1 MKYGRILKGKKM
13 DWQTICIIDNKDGR
27 DITEDVLSIRRDE
40 STSRYCITF
49 ANSSTEFQYG
59 LNRITYLKNPKQL
72 DVSDKLL
79 FIKGKLQPEIKTI
92 LRFTDWC
99 KILYFDN
106 IRSTVPYTDMQFI
119 KDRRAEKSIS
129 AIIDYLI
136 EAAALDES
144 KTTKEDDNPGF
155 LVSQLKDMKIR
166 EDSILSTILGKDK
179 PRFVENRNPIIAP
192 FSSNASQIKA
202 IGNALGSR
210 ISSIQGPPGTG
221 KTQTILNITSNL
233 IVRGKTI
240 AVVSGNNE
248 ATRNVYE
255 KLEKENLGSLCA
267 LLGNKTN
274 IEQFFSNLPSK
285 ESLRQSFSH
294 IENTASD
301 QEMNQ
306 LASLVSNIYSAM
318 SKKAELREQ
327 IHELQIEKAVNDSE
341 FTTTASSLPRKLDKS
356 MTAEEYLQGAAYIE
370 TLYLKESWMLLKK
383 LRMLYHFNFWP
394 KKDFSP
400 SAAIDYFQH
409 QYYPKK
415 IYELQSQI
423 DDLEV
428 QFPPES
434 NSKTLA
440 SYQKKSLEYLLFFL
454 KSKFSKL
461 KDKQFTSRGY
471 RTDSSFLAHYPIVL
485 STTNSLQFCTPRG
498 ILFDYVIIDES
509 SQVNLTSAFIA
520 LASAR
525 NAVIVGDSKQLP
537 HIVPGKLKAPLDEIR
552 NRYNLPAFIDYRSF
566 SILESVL
573 EKFKNDVPNV
583 LLNEHYRCDP
593 EIIGFCNKR
602 FYDNKLIIQTQ
613 HGENC
618 GITIIE
624 TPSHTAQG
632 RSNPRQAEIITSE
645 LLPSEENEED
655 VGIVAPYRD
664 QVSLVKQFLMR
675 KDILVDTVHKFQG
688 KERSTMILATTSDR
702 TVVYDDPEHIDFL
715 NNPNLI
721 NVAISRAKKHLFV
734 IATSEALNQEGTLL
748 GDLSNYASYYSS
760 YRSIKKT
767 NVFSVFDLM
776 YDDYAP
782 ILESMKNRLLKIS
795 EYESENIIA
804 TIIDDMCR
812 SKQHGLLSFK
822 FNYPLRKI
830 LKTDTIS
837 DFEDKNFILAPGTH
851 CDFVIFNNLN
861 KRIQLI
867 IEVDGKQHNDKIQ
880 QQRDNRKDRLLHS
893 AGLKLIRIKTTDIHV
908 KATIE
913 AQLK

>member
-1 MKYGRILKGKKM
+1 M
-13 DWQTICIIDNKDGR
+13 DWQTICIIDNKDDR
-27 DITEDVLSIRRDE
+27 DITEDVLSIRKDE
-40 STSRYCITF
+40 TTSRYCITF
-49 ANSSTEFQYG
+49 ANSSTEFQYS

-72 DVSDKLL
+72 DVRDKLL

-92 LRFTDWC
+92 LRFNDWC
-99 KILYFDN
+99 KILYFDD
-106 IRSTVPYTDMQFI
+106 IRSTVPYSDLQFI

-129 AIIDYLI
+129 AMIDYLI
-136 EAAALDES
+136 EAAALDERGTS
-144 KTTKEDDNPGF
+144 KEDDDPGF
-155 LVSQLKDMKIR
+155 LVSQLKTMKIR
-166 EDSILSTILGKDK
+166 EDSILSTIMGKDT
-179 PRFVENRNPIIAP
+179 PRFIEDKNPIIAP

-202 IGNALGSR
+202 IGNALGSS
-210 ISSIQGPPGTG
+210 ISIIQGPPGTG
-221 KTQTILNITSNL
+221 KTQTILNIISNL

-274 IEQFFSNLPSK
+274 IEHFFSNQPSK
-285 ESLRQSFSH
+285 DRLRHSFAH
-294 IENTASD
+294 IDRTASN
-301 QEMNQ
+301 QEMKQ
-306 LASLVSNIYSAM
+306 LASLVSNIYRAI
-318 SKKAELREQ
+318 SKKAELTAQ

-341 FTTTASSLPRKLDKS
+341 FATTASSLPRNVLDVNKTS
-356 MTAEEYLQGAAYIE
+356 KEYLQAAAYIE
-370 TLYLKESWMLLKK
+370 ALYSKDSWMLLKK
-383 LRMLYHFNFWP
+383 LRMLYHFDFWP
-394 KKDFSP
+394 RKDFSP
-400 SAAIDYFQH
+400 SAAIDYLQH

-415 IYELQSQI
+415 IHELQSQI
-423 DDLEV
+423 DDLEQ
-428 QFPPES
+428 QFPTE
-434 NSKTLA
+434 NNTKTLA

-454 KSKFSKL
+454 KSKYSKL
-461 KDKQFTSRGY
+461 EDKKFTSRGY
-471 RTDSSFLAHYPIVL
+471 RTDSSFLSHYPIVL
-485 STTNSLQFCTPRG
+485 STTNSLQYCTPSG

-509 SQVNLTSAFIA
+509 SQVNLTSAFLA

-525 NAVIVGDSKQLP
+525 NAVIVGDPKQLP
-537 HIVPGKLKAPLDEIR
+537 HIVPDKLKGPLDEIR
-552 NRYNLPAFIDYRSF
+552 KRYNLPAFIDYKRF
-566 SILESVL
+566 SILESIL
-573 EKFKNDVPNV
+573 EEFGNAAPNV

-602 FYDNKLIIQTQ
+602 FYDSKLIIQTQ
-613 HGENC
+613 HMENC

-645 LLPSEENEED
+645 ILPSEESKEE

-664 QVSLVKQFLMR
+664 QVSLVKQFLKS

-688 KERSTMILATTSDR
+688 KERSTMILTTTSDR

-734 IATSEALNQEGTLL
+734 IATTEALNQEGTLL

-760 YRSIKKT
+760 HRARKKT

-782 ILESMKNRLLKIS
+782 ILQSMKNRMLKIS

-804 TIIDDMCR
+804 TIIDDICR
-812 SKQHGLLSFK
+812 SKRYGLLSFK

-830 LKTDTIS
+830 LRTDTIS

-851 CDFVIFNNLN
+851 CDFVIFNNLD

-867 IEVDGKQHNDKIQ
+867 IEVDGKQHEDKIQ
-880 QQRDNRKDRLLHS
+880 KQRDKRKDRLLHA
-893 AGLKLIRIKTTDIHV
+893 AGLKLMRIKTTDVLV
-908 KATIE
+908 KETIE
-913 AQLK
+913 AQLA

>member
-1 MKYGRILKGKKM
+1 M
-13 DWQTICIIDNKDGR
+13 DWRTICIIDDKDGR
-27 DITEDVLSIRRDE
+27 DITEDVLSIRKDE
-40 STSRYCITF
+40 STSRYHITF

-59 LNRITYLKNPKQL
+59 LNRITYLKDPMQL
-72 DVSDKLL
+72 DISNMLI
-79 FIKGKLQPEIKTI
+79 FIRGKLQPEIKTI
-92 LRFTDWC
+92 LRFNNWC
-99 KILYFDN
+99 KILYFDD
-106 IRSTVPYTDMQFI
+106 IKSTVPYADIQFI
-119 KDRRAEKSIS
+119 KDRRTERNIS
-129 AIIDYLI
+129 AIIDYLV
-136 EAAALDES
+136 EVAELDGNS
-144 KTTKEDDNPGF
+144 TTKEDDTPGF
-155 LVSQLKDMKIR
+155 LVSQLKTMKIR
-166 EDSILSTILGKDK
+166 EDSILSTIMEKDK
-179 PRFVENRNPIIAP
+179 PCFVENRNPIIAP

-210 ISSIQGPPGTG
+210 ISIIQGPPGTG
-221 KTQTILNITSNL
+221 KTQTILNIISNL

-274 IEQFFSNLPSK
+274 IKQFFSNQPSK
-285 ESLRQSFSH
+285 ENLRQSFAQIDS
-294 IENTASD
+294 TASD
-301 QEMNQ
+301 QEMKQ
-306 LASLVSNIYSAM
+306 LASLVSNIYNAIR
-318 SKKAELREQ
+318 KKAELKAQ
-327 IHELQIEKAVNDSE
+327 IHELQIEKAVNDLEFIITPSPLPKKLYKSITSE
-341 FTTTASSLPRKLDKS
+341 D
-356 MTAEEYLQGAAYIE
+356 YLRVAAYIE
-370 TLYLKESWMLLKK
+370 ALYLKDSWMLLKK
-383 LRMLYHFNFWP
+383 FRMLGHFGFWP

-400 SAAIDYFQH
+400 SAAIDYCQH

-415 IYELQSQI
+415 IHELQSRI
-423 DDLEV
+423 NDLEV
-428 QFPPES
+428 QFPTEN
-434 NSKTLA
+434 NSKALA
-440 SYQKKSLEYLLFFL
+440 SYQGKSLGYLQSFL

-461 KDKQFTSRGY
+461 EDKLFTARGY
-471 RTDSSFLAHYPIVL
+471 RTDPSFLAHYPIVL

-537 HIVPGKLKAPLDEIR
+537 HVVPEKLKGPLDAIR
-552 NRYNLPAFIDYRSF
+552 NRYNLPEFIDYRRF

-573 EKFKNDVPNV
+573 DKFGNDVPNV

-602 FYDNKLIIQTQ
+602 FYDSKLIIHTQ
-613 HGENC
+613 HLPNC

-624 TPSHTAQG
+624 TPSHTAQR

-645 LLPSEENEED
+645 ILPSEGNKAD

-664 QVSLVKQFLMR
+664 QVSLVKYSLKR
-675 KDILVDTVHKFQG
+675 DDILVDTVHKFQG
-688 KERSTMILATTSDR
+688 KERSTMILSTTSDR
-702 TVVYDDPEHIDFL
+702 TVVYEDPEHIDFL

-721 NVAISRAKKHLFV
+721 NVAISRAKKHLIV

-748 GDLSNYASYYSS
+748 GDLSKYASYYSS
-760 YRSIKKT
+760 YRLRRKT

-782 ILESMKNRLLKIS
+782 ILQSMKNRLLKIS
-795 EYESENIIA
+795 EYESENIVA
-804 TIIDDMCR
+804 TIIDDMCK
-812 SKQHGLLSFK
+812 SKRYGLLSFK

-830 LKTDTIS
+830 LRTDNIS
-837 DFEDKNFILAPGTH
+837 DFEDINFILAPGTH
-851 CDFVIFNNLN
+851 CDFVIFNNLD

-867 IEVDGKQHNDKIQ
+867 IEVDGMLDDDSIHN
-880 QQRDNRKDRLLHS
+880 NREKRKVRLLHS
-893 AGLKLIRIKTTDIHV
+893 AGL
-908 KATIE
+908 
-913 AQLK
+913 

>member
-1 MKYGRILKGKKM
+1 M
-13 DWQTICIIDNKDGR
+13 DWETICIIDNKEGR
-27 DITEDVLSIRRDE
+27 DITEDVLSIRKDE
-40 STSRYCITF
+40 ATSRYCITF
-49 ANSSTEFQYG
+49 ANNPTEFQYG
-59 LNRITYLKNPKQL
+59 LSRITYHKNPKQL

-79 FIKGKLQPEIKTI
+79 FIKGKLQPKIKTI
-92 LRFTDWC
+92 LRFNDWC
-99 KILYFDN
+99 KILYFDD
-106 IRSTVPYTDMQFI
+106 IRSTVPYADMQI
-119 KDRRAEKSIS
+119 IMDRRMEPSIS

-136 EAAALDES
+136 EAAALDEN
-144 KTTKEDDNPGF
+144 KTSKEDDGPGF
-155 LVSQLKDMKIR
+155 LVSQLKAMKIR
-166 EDSILSTILGKDK
+166 EDSILSTILGQDK
-179 PRFVENRNPIIAP
+179 PRFVENRNPLIAP

-210 ISSIQGPPGTG
+210 ISIIQGPPGTG
-221 KTQTILNITSNL
+221 KTQTILNIISNL

-255 KLEKENLGSLCA
+255 KLEKENVGSLCA

-274 IEQFFSNLPSK
+274 IEHFLSSQPTK
-285 ESLRQSFSH
+285 ESLRQSFVH
-294 IENTASD
+294 IDSTASD
-301 QEMNQ
+301 QEMKQ
-306 LASLVSNIYSAM
+306 LASLVSNIYSAI
-318 SKKAELREQ
+318 SKMAELKAQ
-327 IHELQIEKAVNDSE
+327 IHELKIEKAVNDSE
-341 FTTTASSLPRKLDKS
+341 FATTPSSLPIKLDEN
-356 MTAEEYLQGAAYIE
+356 MTSEEYLQVAAYIE
-370 TLYLKESWMLLKK
+370 ALYSKKSLMLLKK
-383 LRMLYHFNFWP
+383 LRMLYHFGFWP

-415 IYELQSQI
+415 IHELQSRI
-423 DDLEV
+423 NNLEV
-428 QFPPES
+428 QFPPEN

-537 HIVPGKLKAPLDEIR
+537 HIVPDKLKAPLDEIR
-552 NRYNLPAFIDYRSF
+552 NRYDIPAFIDYRRF

-573 EKFKNDVPNV
+573 EKFGNDVPNV

-602 FYDNKLIIQTQ
+602 FYDSKLIMQTQ
-613 HGENC
+613 HEENC

-624 TPSHTAQG
+624 THSHTAQG
-632 RSNPRQAEIITSE
+632 RFNPRQAEIITSE
-645 LLPSEENEED
+645 ILPSEESKDE

-664 QVSLVKQFLMR
+664 QVSLVKQFLKS
-675 KDILVDTVHKFQG
+675 KDIIVDTVHKFQG
-688 KERSTMILATTSDR
+688 KERSTMILSTTSDR

-760 YRSIKKT
+760 YRAKRKT

-782 ILESMKNRLLKIS
+782 ILQSMKNRLLKIS

-812 SKQHGLLSFK
+812 SKRYGLLSFK

-830 LKTDTIS
+830 LRTDTIS
-837 DFEDKNFILAPGTH
+837 DIEDKNFILAPGTH
-851 CDFVIFNNLN
+851 CDFVIYNNLD
-861 KRIQLI
+861 KRIKLI
-867 IEVDGKQHNDKIQ
+867 IEVDGKQHDEKTQ

-908 KATIE
+908 KETIE